1 MLASSHPLDAATGA
15 ARVSKAILV
24 LLAIIVLLPLWFLA
38 TGSLTDIKG
47 VMVMPPNLLP
57 ARPSLDN
64 YAYFL
69 TQPLGRWVMNTV
81 ILAVGSALASVLV
94 SCATG
99 YAFAFFEFPLKN
111 ALWALL
117 LVGIMIPYLSM
128 MIPRFVVLRKL
139 GLLSTLWGLMLSG
152 MLNPVGIYLA
162 RAYFL
167 TVPKSILDS
176 ARIDGAREGQILMR
190 IIMPISRP
198 IVTCLALFAE
208 IGAMGNYVWQL
219 LVLQRSEKYTLLL
232 GLLRW
237 INADQAGNLQFTLNP
252 LGRKF
257 AASMILIVP
266 ILLIFLATSRY
277 FTSALG
283 GALKE

>member
-1 MLASSHPLDAATGA
+1 MN
-15 ARVSKAILV
+15 KIILI
-24 LLAIIVLLPLWFLA
+24 LLAVVMLLPLWFLA
-38 TGSLTDIKG
+38 TQSLTDLRG
-47 VMVMPPNLLP
+47 SMVMPPRLLP

-69 TQPLGRWVMNTV
+69 ALPLGRWVMNTA
-81 ILAVGSALASVLV
+81 ILMVGSVIASVCV

-99 YAFAFFEFPLKN
+99 YAFAFFEFPLKK
-111 ALWALL
+111 ALWVLL
-117 LVGIMIPYLSM
+117 LVGIMIPHLSM

-139 GLLSTLWGLMLSG
+139 GLISTLWGLMLSG
-152 MLNPVGIYLA
+152 MMNPAGIYLA
-162 RAYFL
+162 RMYFK

-176 ARIDGAREGQILMR
+176 ARIDGAREGQILTR

-198 IVTCLALFAE
+198 IVTCLALFAG

-219 LVLQRSEKYTLLL
+219 LVLRHAEKYTLLL

-237 INADQAGNLQFTLNP
+237 INADQEGNLAFTLNP

-257 AASMILIVP
+257 AASMILIIP
-266 ILLIFLATSRY
+266 LLLIFTAASKY
-277 FTSALG
+277 FTQGLS
-283 GALKE
+283 GAVKE

>member
-1 MLASSHPLDAATGA
+1 MNK
-15 ARVSKAILV
+15 VILI
-24 LLAIIVLLPLWFLA
+24 LLAIVMLLPLWFLA

-47 VMVMPPNLLP
+47 VMAMPPNLLP
-57 ARPSLDN
+57 ARPSFDN

-69 TQPLGRWVMNTV
+69 AMPIGRWVMNTA
-81 ILAVGSALASVLV
+81 ILAVGSALTSVLV

-99 YAFAFFEFPLKN
+99 YAFAFFEFPLKK
-111 ALWALL
+111 ALWVLL

-162 RAYFL
+162 RMYFS

-198 IVTCLALFAE
+198 IVTCLALFAG

-219 LVLQRSEKYTLLL
+219 LVLQRKEQHTLML
-232 GLLRW
+232 GLLHW
-237 INADQAGNLQFTLNP
+237 INADQAGNFEFMLNP

-266 ILLIFLATSRY
+266 TLLIFFAASRF

-283 GALKE
+283 GAIKE